1 MRIYITIHFNDKKY
15 LDRLIENINF
25 TQKFLKDIRLV
36 NSAKY
41 WYSFHKY
48 DRGKI
53 YPFDNDS
60 KLMYENCFASSCR
73 QILNG
78 YMYKCS
84 KLSNLHAA
92 LKQTNQLD
100 DPQWKKYLEYK
111 PIHYSNSKEEI
122 VKFFNEKEED
132 ICSGCN
138 TIETYDNVTKMNGMT
153 F

>member
-1 MRIYITIHFNDKKY
+1 MRIYITIHFKDKKY
-15 LDRLIENINF
+15 LERLRENINF
-25 TQKFLKDIRLV
+25 TQKLTKDIRVV
-36 NSAKY
+36 NSAKN

-60 KLMYENCFASSCR
+60 KLMYENCIASSCH

-84 KLSNLHAA
+84 RLSNLHAA

-100 DPQWKKYLEYK
+100 DPQWEKYLQYK

-122 VKFFNEKEED
+122 VKFFNKKEED

-138 TIETYDNVTKMNGMT
+138 TTETYDNTTKMNGMT